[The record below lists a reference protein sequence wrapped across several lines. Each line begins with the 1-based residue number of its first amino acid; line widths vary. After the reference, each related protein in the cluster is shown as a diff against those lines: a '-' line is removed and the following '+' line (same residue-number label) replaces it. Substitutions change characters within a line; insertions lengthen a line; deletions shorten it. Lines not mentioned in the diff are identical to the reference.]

1 MRRSASL
8 SGSRLMVVWITS
20 YGRSGNTFF
29 RVVMHHLYGVNTY
42 AAFNASEVL
51 VTAGADQLVGH
62 KELPPVLKTAVATG
76 QPEQIRLALEELEA
90 SKELFVFKT
99 HAWATELFE
108 TNYRAVLIVRDGRDA
123 LASYANYLV
132 DIRFDSAA
140 CKQRVR
146 QMSQSRSGLFDR
158 RAWIHLAKIL
168 ITTAAKKAGLR
179 RWLISRRIDQLLREE
194 SDSSL
199 DWSTMNKTWLE
210 REPKPV
216 IVYYNDLI
224 RDPIGTVTG
233 AVNELGSGLIP
244 KPGVSIPSFREL
256 KARYPSF
263 FRRGTSGDW
272 KNHFSPAQEELF
284 MAKHEAVMN
293 ALNFCRIKDE

>member
-1 MRRSASL
+1 
-8 SGSRLMVVWITS
+8 MVVWITS
-20 YGRSGNTFF
+20 FGRSGNTFF

-42 AAFNASEVL
+42 AAFNATEVL

-62 KELPPVLKTAVATG
+62 KELPPALKAAMAAG
-76 QPEQIRLALEELEA
+76 RPEQIRLALDELEA

-140 CKQRVR
+140 YKQRVR

-158 RAWIHLAKIL
+158 RAWIHLAKIAT
-168 ITTAAKKAGLR
+168 ITSAKKVGLR
-179 RWLISRRIDQLLREE
+179 HWLVARRIDQLLRER
-194 SDSSL
+194 SDSHL
-199 DWSTMNKTWLE
+199 NWSTMNKTWLE

-216 IVYYNDLI
+216 IVYFNDLI
-224 RDPIGTVTG
+224 RDPIGKVTDAVAKLGTGLVPRSG
-233 AVNELGSGLIP
+233 ASV
-244 KPGVSIPSFREL
+244 PSFAEL

-263 FRRGTSGDW
+263 FRKGTTGDW
-272 KNHFSPAQEELF
+272 RNHFSAEQEELF
-284 MAKHEAVMN
+284 RAYHKSMMT
-293 ALNFCRIKDE
+293 ALDLPL